1 MANVTGEAVEQ
12 VSSYMTAIWN
22 NFNKAGDESAEH
34 YGDIMTLL
42 GAETAASSEEI
53 AGGLEKFASIGN
65 TIGLSFDYAASAV
78 TTIVDRT
85 RESED
90 TVGNA
95 LKTIFSRMESL
106 KLGETLED
114 GTDLNKY
121 SKALKTVGIDIKDAT
136 GELKDMDQIIDEVG
150 AKWGELGRNERV
162 ALAQTVAGTMQ
173 YTRFMALFDH
183 FDFFE
188 NLVDL
193 SKNAEGTL
201 EKQNEI
207 YAESWEAA
215 SNRVRAAFE
224 GIWQDVIDDKFF
236 IKLTNNIA
244 NVVEAIGTIIDSVGG
259 LKPILLAVSTI
270 MLKAFGDNIA
280 ESIRTIGLNLKFVT
294 KKGREQVYETQK
306 KSAQELIDR
315 NNNSGA
321 DALSSDIYKR
331 HGDQLFALIE
341 KEKELREIGKEINE
355 EDKKRIKNLM
365 DQNLLLGEQIIEG
378 QKENDIRDKQNQE
391 LIDDTSNKVSRRLSN
406 RYDQTTTPDE
416 KQNFKQYVGIYD
428 SSKNAKEDNKR
439 VDLFKKD
446 LESYDRQ
453 SKAYYNYQEALN
465 LIKEKSKNIMNTGIS
480 GEISQ
485 KIMQN
490 NPGDSDEAKSKRQ
503 SEEKLEIFK
512 QQSSKLSNLQKEVQS
527 LLNTFDDLGF
537 EMKDLGIDSKK
548 LAELFNNLENNGVGK
563 FENAIKELE
572 TEMNKAEKSLNKKGS
587 TLNQKGREL
596 SNSFNDNVLEDI
608 NKNNRKTAE
617 KNREMSKERDVYEQ
631 NANDN
636 EEEIKGLEAEQP
648 GKAEGV
654 VALGEAFLSLE
665 MAISSVTGAYN
676 TLMSSEATVF
686 EKMSALF
693 MAIGMGIPSI
703 VNLVKSFQILKAVWI
718 GEVVPGA
725 AAVIASLIG
734 VEITELQ
741 TMTATE
747 ILKKSL
753 SGLYVML
760 APFLPIIILITGTL
774 ALLTIAIVKNHQA
787 THKQREEY
795 EDLKTVSEDTSA
807 ALDGVK
813 NSIDELNTS
822 LDEIDDKKEALK
834 NLQSGT
840 AEWRKEVGELNEEIL
855 DSIDS
860 FNNLN
865 NILPDNKQEKAKKEI
880 AKKIK
885 EEGAG
890 DKKASDINLDLE
902 EGTDYY
908 TDSEGVL
915 QYTKIGEIKVETIN
929 SMVVEEATI
938 QSMNAKIAEKE
949 SEADARLEELLGQEI
964 KTNESPF
971 EVQSQTGSMSSPR
984 TRAVSSLND
993 ADRRNVYNQLDSDVA
1008 RILTNALSN
1017 NLIREDELNNANK
1030 IGAVLEANGSL
1041 TKETIE
1047 SQKKL
1052 IASTE
1057 TLQAG
1062 LKQTGQLRQ
1071 EVNSYIQTTMK
1082 TRLSDDEIFQG
1093 KLKDFL
1099 SDDYKKYKTY
1109 IRDQAAEDIQTTYRS
1124 LNDLATEKGLNNSEV
1139 KNKLFDGQ
1147 SWKNYRQEFSNQS
1160 IAYGMQDGKYYK
1172 KDSSGKIDTSQEV
1185 DEDVF
1190 EEALTQWRALDV
1202 AYKDVTKSAKQYNE
1216 VLKNTKESLQGL
1228 KELKKSWT
1236 DWSESIKGAGK
1247 TLDSAGDKVK
1257 NWKKLLKDGT
1267 DEQKK
1272 AAKTFD
1278 DYADSVRDSAG
1289 QLLNMDLDK
1298 SIFNGKFLNEN
1309 KATWKD
1315 IVESEGADEKAVQ
1328 KLENAYN
1335 VEKYMKMSTKTNEEE
1350 ASVLLRMD
1358 FDEEGSLKKLRSKM
1372 TSTREALQASLKD
1385 LKVGIELDEDQIS
1398 KANQMLSSVV
1408 GTQQDAL
1415 DALDEMGIS
1424 ADVEQVEVDNGTSS
1438 GFFENIE
1445 MQKKS
1450 LPIPN
1455 FGTVSS
1461 VGSLVKG
1468 ISAGV
1473 KSLKDGEGFSD
1484 ALDEAKVEFKEMGTT
1499 DIYYPTFKKGDS
1511 VKTSTKNAD
1520 QTIGIWKI
1528 KTGKGA
1534 KTPTYKGKRKIGSGG
1549 SSKSKDNTTTPPSQR
1564 GPGSSGSRTPS
1575 RSSRSSTPKRAS
1587 RKSSSSKYTRYK
1599 EIDDTMSRLS
1609 KATERQVKLE
1619 DQLYGKKKLDAM
1631 KQVNKNLQAELKA
1644 IQKKRKEA
1652 RAYSIIDKNNLQK
1665 DLKEAEKNVA
1675 DAIKKL
1681 NKENKNKKSA
1691 KLKFTPITEFTFN
1704 KYGEITNYTKIM
1716 KGIDAQLKSLYKT
1729 YNKIKSGD
1737 VQSTFYEKRI
1747 QPLEEA
1753 MSQIE
1758 AAVKQYDETRELM
1771 IELQEQWNEKYLE
1784 LLDKNFENLSYQ
1796 VELKLELTE
1805 GSKKL
1810 IDYFASKLESDAYKI
1825 GELFS
1830 YTFTK
1835 TYENINDSV
1844 AAYTDKNYQLPEGGD
1859 KLTYLENIQK
1869 QYERGTITQAKY
1881 VEGLKEERDALLE
1894 QAQSYI
1900 ELNNKMSNWYEDSLS
1915 KVQEELN
1922 RYTQNIEQAVSAM
1935 EHMKNVLDLSG
1946 ESKDYNKLLN
1956 YQNRIVGLAQQQY
1969 EISLKNYEAR
1979 QNELKILDDEA
1990 KKSTYNEDQQKEY
2003 EKQRQ
2008 NLINQ
2013 INQAG
2018 EEVLS
2023 NYETILQGA
2032 QTLLETQLE
2041 KANKA
2046 IDDFLSDTV
2055 GGFDELLD
2063 QMDRTSNRQD
2073 EYLTKTNQIYE
2084 MNKMLRTL
2092 RQDMD
2097 KSDNKA
2103 AKQRMKNFENEL
2115 TSLKEKG
2122 ELSQLEL
2129 QIAQARYEQ
2138 LKAQIA
2144 LEEAQNAKQTVRL
2157 RRDNE
2162 GNYGY
2167 VYTANEDQI
2176 NDAEQTLDD
2185 ANNSLYNIYL
2195 EASNNYNQK
2204 IIDQTQSL
2212 LSKLQDIE
2220 NSDLSKEEKQQL
2232 RETAIAQYKELINT
2246 SAKLAE
2252 IGQNGLKIDFGA
2264 SGEDWVSKYTGPVQK
2279 ILGNLDGSLKEYLEK
2294 IDSANE
2300 DYQKIYN
2307 KYFEQTNK
2315 IAENIYNTS
2324 QNSWKKLMGE
2334 DGDSGIL
2341 RKLNNEMLEQVKKVS
2356 AWLEKLAIILAK
2368 IGNLEDLLKDLN
2380 KDITAENTGENA
2392 IASNTNYNQ
2401 LLNDIATNG
2410 QNGKI
2415 SSTDFSKDNDA
2426 ARVFTDDKG
2435 NVMSFNAVA
2444 KAMKK
2449 NSKIQAYNEK
2459 VAKTL
2464 IEEKTKGAHGLLGYN
2479 SDGELVYVTT
2489 NSPMTDSTVK
2499 KLKDQLAKKIGGNE
2513 KLQKIKNA
2521 ESYLNKYWSEQ
2532 SKKPKTSKGKTNRKE
2547 NMKKYKKAYENIIKD
2562 VISSKNQEKYLF
2574 GKNLTKEEKKKIL
2587 SRLSKRESAERN
2599 NYWKK
2604 SNHEFVQFKTG
2615 GYTGDWGGQNGK
2627 LAMLHQKEMVLN
2639 KDDTKNLLASVDVI
2653 RGIVSSI
2660 DLQALSR
2667 QYGSN
2672 VSSQNLTNFNG
2683 NNLQQDVRISAEFPN
2698 VRDRNE
2704 IEAAFDNLVNRAA
2717 QYANRRV

>member
-1 MANVTGEAVEQ
+1 MAFTADTSQAKAQIRELQSLLRDITAGNLGSYKELGFTKEINSAIKKASELKYILSKSTNESGDLDLKRFSENLNKSKLKISDYADALQSLGPKGEQAFLQLAKSVTSSTVQFDKARGVLNEMWATMKNTARWQLTSSMLHDFIGGLQSAYGYAQKLNKSLTDIRIVSGESAESMADFADRANKAAKELGSTTLKYSDASLIYFQQGLDDDAVKERTDATIKMANVTGEAVEQ

-53 AGGLEKFASIGN
+53 AGGLEKFASIGD

-121 SKALKTVGIDIKDAT
+121 SKALKTVGIDIKDTT

-150 AKWGELGRNERV
+150 GKWGELGRNERV

-173 YTRFMALFDH
+173 YTRFMALFDN

-188 NLVDL
+188 NMVDL

-215 SNRVRAAFE
+215 SNRIRAAFE

-280 ESIRTIGLNLKFVT
+280 ESIRTIGLNLKFAT
-294 KKGREQVYETQK
+294 KRGREQVYETQK
-306 KSAQELIDR
+306 KSAQELIDK
-315 NNNSGA
+315 NNSSGA

-341 KEKELREIGKEINE
+341 REKELREIGKEINE

-365 DQNLLLGEQIIEG
+365 DQNLLLGEQIIGG
-378 QKENDIRDKQNQE
+378 QKENDARDKQNQE
-391 LIDDTSNKVSRRLSN
+391 LIDDTSNKVSRRLNN
-406 RYDQTTTPDE
+406 RYDQTLTSDE

-480 GEISQ
+480 GEVSK
-485 KIMQN
+485 KIMEN
-490 NPGDSDEAKSKRQ
+490 NPGDSDEAKNKRQ

-537 EMKDLGIDSKK
+537 EMKDLGVDSKK
-548 LAELFNNLENNGVGK
+548 LKELFNNLENNGVGK

-631 NANDN
+631 NADDN
-636 EEEIKGLEAEQP
+636 EGAIRGLEAKQP

-676 TLMSSEATVF
+676 TLMSSEATIF

-703 VNLVKSFQILKAVWI
+703 VSLVKSFQILKAVWV

-734 VEITELQ
+734 VEVTELQ

-747 ILKKSL
+747 VLKASL
-753 SGLYVML
+753 SSLYVML

-774 ALLTIAIVKNHQA
+774 ALLTVAIVKNHQA

-813 NSIDELNTS
+813 NSVDELNTS

-890 DKKASDINLDLE
+890 DKKASDISLDLE

-929 SMVVEEATI
+929 SMIVEEATI

-949 SEADARLEELLGQEI
+949 SEADARLEELLGQKI

-993 ADRRNVYNQLDSDVA
+993 ADRRNVYNQLDPDVA
-1008 RILTNALSN
+1008 RVLTNALSN

-1030 IGAVLEANGSL
+1030 IGVVLEANGSL
-1041 TKETIE
+1041 AKETIE

-1062 LKQTGQLRQ
+1062 LKQTGQIRQ
-1071 EVNSYIQTTMK
+1071 EANSYIQTTMK
-1082 TRLSDDEIFQG
+1082 TRLEEDSAFQ
-1093 KLKDFL
+1093 KELKDFME
-1099 SDDYKKYKTY
+1099 SQGKGDYKKYGTY
-1109 IRDQAAEDIQTTYRS
+1109 IRDQASKDIQTAYRS
-1124 LNDLATEKGLNNSEV
+1124 LNDLAVEKGLNNSEV

-1172 KDSSGKIDTSQEV
+1172 KDSSGKINTSQEV
-1185 DEDVF
+1185 DENVF
-1190 EEALTQWRALDV
+1190 EKALTQWRALDV
-1202 AYKDVTKSAKQYNE
+1202 AYEDVTKNANKYYE
-1216 VLKNTKESLQGL
+1216 VLSKTKESLQGL
-1228 KELKKSWT
+1228 KELKKGWT
-1236 DWSESIKGAGK
+1236 DWSESIKNSGK
-1247 TLDSAGDKVK
+1247 VLDSAGDKVK
-1257 NWKKLLKDGT
+1257 NWNKLLKSGT
-1267 DEQKK
+1267 EDQKK

-1278 DYADSVRDSAG
+1278 NYADSIRDSAG
-1289 QLLNMDLDK
+1289 KLLNMDLDK

-1315 IVESEGADEKAVQ
+1315 IVESEGADEEAVQ

-1335 VEKYMKMSTKTNEEE
+1335 VEKYMKMSTQTNKEEATVLLGMDFNEEE
-1350 ASVLLRMD
+1350 SVNK
-1358 FDEEGSLKKLRSKM
+1358 LKGKM
-1372 TSTREALQASLKD
+1372 KRTREALQASLQD
-1385 LKVGIELDEDQIS
+1385 LQVGVKLNEDQIT
-1398 KANQMLSSVV
+1398 KANSALSSVV

-1438 GFFENIE
+1438 GLFENIE

-1461 VGSLVKG
+1461 VGNMVKG
-1468 ISAGV
+1468 ISAGI
-1473 KSLKDGEGFSD
+1473 KNFKETGDFSE

-1511 VKTSTKNAD
+1511 VRTNQKNPNS
-1520 QTIGIWKI
+1520 TIGIWKI

-1534 KTPTYKGKRKIGSGG
+1534 ATPTYKGKRKIGNGG
-1549 SSKSKDNTTTPPSQR
+1549 SGSKDNTKSTPPSQR

-1587 RKSSSSKYTRYK
+1587 KKSSTSKYTRYK

-1704 KYGEITNYTKIM
+1704 KYGDERHRCLVKIF
-1716 KGIDAQLKSLYKT
+1716 I
-1729 YNKIKSGD
+1729 
-1737 VQSTFYEKRI
+1737 
-1747 QPLEEA
+1747 
-1753 MSQIE
+1753 
-1758 AAVKQYDETRELM
+1758 
-1771 IELQEQWNEKYLE
+1771 
-1784 LLDKNFENLSYQ
+1784 
-1796 VELKLELTE
+1796 
-1805 GSKKL
+1805 
-1810 IDYFASKLESDAYKI
+1810 
-1825 GELFS
+1825 
-1830 YTFTK
+1830 
-1835 TYENINDSV
+1835 
-1844 AAYTDKNYQLPEGGD
+1844 
-1859 KLTYLENIQK
+1859 
-1869 QYERGTITQAKY
+1869 
-1881 VEGLKEERDALLE
+1881 
-1894 QAQSYI
+1894 
-1900 ELNNKMSNWYEDSLS
+1900 
-1915 KVQEELN
+1915 
-1922 RYTQNIEQAVSAM
+1922 
-1935 EHMKNVLDLSG
+1935 
-1946 ESKDYNKLLN
+1946 
-1956 YQNRIVGLAQQQY
+1956 
-1969 EISLKNYEAR
+1969 
-1979 QNELKILDDEA
+1979 
-1990 KKSTYNEDQQKEY
+1990 
-2003 EKQRQ
+2003 
-2008 NLINQ
+2008 
-2013 INQAG
+2013 
-2018 EEVLS
+2018 
-2023 NYETILQGA
+2023 
-2032 QTLLETQLE
+2032 
-2041 KANKA
+2041 
-2046 IDDFLSDTV
+2046 
-2055 GGFDELLD
+2055 
-2063 QMDRTSNRQD
+2063 
-2073 EYLTKTNQIYE
+2073 
-2084 MNKMLRTL
+2084 
-2092 RQDMD
+2092 
-2097 KSDNKA
+2097 
-2103 AKQRMKNFENEL
+2103 
-2115 TSLKEKG
+2115 
-2122 ELSQLEL
+2122 
-2129 QIAQARYEQ
+2129 
-2138 LKAQIA
+2138 
-2144 LEEAQNAKQTVRL
+2144 
-2157 RRDNE
+2157 
-2162 GNYGY
+2162 
-2167 VYTANEDQI
+2167 
-2176 NDAEQTLDD
+2176 
-2185 ANNSLYNIYL
+2185 
-2195 EASNNYNQK
+2195 
-2204 IIDQTQSL
+2204 
-2212 LSKLQDIE
+2212 
-2220 NSDLSKEEKQQL
+2220 
-2232 RETAIAQYKELINT
+2232 
-2246 SAKLAE
+2246 
-2252 IGQNGLKIDFGA
+2252 
-2264 SGEDWVSKYTGPVQK
+2264 
-2279 ILGNLDGSLKEYLEK
+2279 
-2294 IDSANE
+2294 
-2300 DYQKIYN
+2300 
-2307 KYFEQTNK
+2307 
-2315 IAENIYNTS
+2315 
-2324 QNSWKKLMGE
+2324 
-2334 DGDSGIL
+2334 
-2341 RKLNNEMLEQVKKVS
+2341 
-2356 AWLEKLAIILAK
+2356 
-2368 IGNLEDLLKDLN
+2368 
-2380 KDITAENTGENA
+2380 
-2392 IASNTNYNQ
+2392 
-2401 LLNDIATNG
+2401 
-2410 QNGKI
+2410 
-2415 SSTDFSKDNDA
+2415 
-2426 ARVFTDDKG
+2426 
-2435 NVMSFNAVA
+2435 
-2444 KAMKK
+2444 
-2449 NSKIQAYNEK
+2449 
-2459 VAKTL
+2459 
-2464 IEEKTKGAHGLLGYN
+2464 
-2479 SDGELVYVTT
+2479 
-2489 NSPMTDSTVK
+2489 
-2499 KLKDQLAKKIGGNE
+2499 
-2513 KLQKIKNA
+2513 
-2521 ESYLNKYWSEQ
+2521 
-2532 SKKPKTSKGKTNRKE
+2532 
-2547 NMKKYKKAYENIIKD
+2547 
-2562 VISSKNQEKYLF
+2562 
-2574 GKNLTKEEKKKIL
+2574 
-2587 SRLSKRESAERN
+2587 
-2599 NYWKK
+2599 
-2604 SNHEFVQFKTG
+2604 
-2615 GYTGDWGGQNGK
+2615 
-2627 LAMLHQKEMVLN
+2627 
-2639 KDDTKNLLASVDVI
+2639 
-2653 RGIVSSI
+2653 
-2660 DLQALSR
+2660 
-2667 QYGSN
+2667 
-2672 VSSQNLTNFNG
+2672 
-2683 NNLQQDVRISAEFPN
+2683 
-2698 VRDRNE
+2698 
-2704 IEAAFDNLVNRAA
+2704 
-2717 QYANRRV
+2717 